1 MTQPSGWYDD
11 PQDPNSL
18 RYFDGV
24 LWTDN
29 VVPRTSPTVADSTI
43 GRAFDPYAAPAY
55 PTAPPAGPWAG
66 PSGPGAWADPS
77 APSAGAGP
85 GPYGAPPPG
94 YGYGAAPR
102 LGWRTGPATPDGAPL
117 AEWWQ
122 RLLANLLDGFI
133 SGAIALLATIY
144 WWLPFV
150 RSYVDL
156 IRSVVDHPQS
166 ALDARAMDAF
176 TNQVLAAIVPMTL
189 VQLLVVVSYQV
200 IFLTRSGATPG
211 KAALGIRVRRSGR
224 AGPLTLGEALRREA
238 LRIGLGLLGLVPLI
252 SLVSSL
258 VGLLDPMWLLWDP
271 RRQTL
276 HDKIAD
282 TLVEVKPKPLR

>member
-29 VVPRTSPTVADSTI
+29 VVPRTSPTVTDSMI
-43 GRAFDPYAAPAY
+43 GRAFDPYAASGY
-55 PTAPPAGPWAG
+55 PPAPPAPPVGPWAG
-66 PSGPGAWADPS
+66 PSAPGT
-77 APSAGAGP
+77 GAGP
-85 GPYGAPPPG
+85 GPYGAPPAG

-122 RLLANLLDGFI
+122 RLLAYLLDAFL
-133 SGAIALLATIY
+133 SQAIALLATLY
-144 WWLPFV
+144 WWLPVV

-166 ALDARAMDAF
+166 TLDPRAMDAF
-176 TNQVLAAIVPMTL
+176 TNQLIAVIVPITL
-189 VQLLVVVSYQV
+189 VQLLVIVSYQV

-224 AGPLTLGEALRREA
+224 AGPLTLGEALRREV
-238 LRIGLGLLGLVPLI
+238 LRIGLGLLGLVPVI

-258 VGLLDPMWLLWDP
+258 VGLLDSMWLLWDP

>member
-29 VVPRTSPTVADSTI
+29 VVPRTSPTVADSTT
-43 GRAFDPYAAPAY
+43 GRAFDPYAASAY
-55 PTAPPAGPWAG
+55 PPAPPAGPWAG
-66 PSGPGAWADPS
+66 PSAPG
-77 APSAGAGP
+77 AGAGP
-85 GPYGAPPPG
+85 GPYGAPPAG

-122 RLLANLLDGFI
+122 RLLAYLLDTFL
-133 SGAIALLATIY
+133 SQAIALIATIY

-156 IRSVVDHPQS
+156 IRSVLDNPQS
-166 ALDARAMDAF
+166 APAPRAVEAL
-176 TNQVLAAIVPMTL
+176 TEQLLAVIVPITL
-189 VQLLVVVSYQV
+189 VQLLVIVSYQV

-211 KAALGIRVRRSGR
+211 KLVLGIRVRRAGR
-224 AGPLTLGEALRREA
+224 AGPLTLGEALRREV
-238 LRIGLGLLGLVPLI
+238 LRIGLGLLGLVPVI
-252 SLVSSL
+252 SLVSSV